1 MCNNTG
7 KTVVAPTSKGA
18 RVCRV
23 WLQGLDSLGWTGG
36 TRYNV
41 AFDSGV
47 VTLTR
52 HIEGKRK
59 VTASK
64 GGVIDLESK
73 KVAATFAHT
82 DSVTYTVTDST
93 ITIRG

>member
-7 KTVVAPTSKGA
+7 STVVAPTSKGA
-18 RVCRV
+18 RV
-23 WLQGLDSLGWTGG
+23 WLQGLDSLGWSGG

-41 AFDSGV
+41 VFGDGLIQLQRCV
-47 VTLTR
+47 D
-52 HIEGKRK
+52 GKRK

-82 DSVTYTVTDST
+82 ETVTYTVTDST
-93 ITIRG
+93 IVIRG

>member
-1 MCNNTG
+1 MCNETG

-18 RVCRV
+18 RV

-36 TRYNV
+36 TRFNV

-52 HIEGKRK
+52 AIDGKRK

-82 DSVTYTVTDST
+82 GTVAYTVTDST